1 MDNNTLYV
9 QFLGSFSVRW
19 NGAEIFS
26 DVKTGGTQMLCF
38 LQMLLLDPEQGV
50 ARGQLVEELFYDRN
64 LRNVTHSLNVLLYNL
79 RQRLKAFD
87 LPDCD
92 YIEQRDGRYY
102 WTAKI
107 PVIRDTEAFERLCR
121 AAKACEDPEEG
132 CRARLTACYQYTG
145 EFLPMRTDSL
155 WASHEARHYRELFHD
170 CVIGAAAF
178 LKKEKKFDTLKA
190 LAKHAA
196 QVQPFCHWETLEIE
210 ALIGLKRSAEADLLY
225 RETERVYREEL
236 SVLPGRHMIELRN
249 QIELLRPAPTDL
261 DSFRKKLT
269 EKPVFAYGALIC
281 SYDGFESICRMVQRT
296 SKAEGFPAFLMLC
309 TLTESGVQTRENDAG
324 QQWLREE
331 VEMMLRSCLRATD
344 VLCRY
349 GSRQYLALLTEDEK
363 ECTKL
368 QTQLRTALAE
378 RNPRIDIR
386 FDRQPL

>member
-102 WTAKI
+102 WTEKI
-107 PVIRDTEAFERLCR
+107 PVICDTEAFERLCR

-132 CRARLTACYQYTG
+132 CRASLTACYQYTG

-155 WASHEARHYRELFHD
+155 WASHEARHYRELFHFAVVHD
-170 CVIGAAAF
+170 GDVHGMFPPGQFPIIISRSASLIPTNYPNIIAGYPRNPNMTCSGAAGNKDF
-178 LKKEKKFDTLKA
+178 LAGMRPDR
-190 LAKHAA
+190 
-196 QVQPFCHWETLEIE
+196 
-210 ALIGLKRSAEADLLY
+210 IGQK
-225 RETERVYREEL
+225 
-236 SVLPGRHMIELRN
+236 
-249 QIELLRPAPTDL
+249 
-261 DSFRKKLT
+261 
-269 EKPVFAYGALIC
+269 
-281 SYDGFESICRMVQRT
+281 
-296 SKAEGFPAFLMLC
+296 
-309 TLTESGVQTRENDAG
+309 
-324 QQWLREE
+324 
-331 VEMMLRSCLRATD
+331 
-344 VLCRY
+344 
-349 GSRQYLALLTEDEK
+349 
-363 ECTKL
+363 
-368 QTQLRTALAE
+368 TALHSLWRAGAFWE
-378 RNPRIDIR
+378 QLFRYSYSARI
-386 FDRQPL
+386 